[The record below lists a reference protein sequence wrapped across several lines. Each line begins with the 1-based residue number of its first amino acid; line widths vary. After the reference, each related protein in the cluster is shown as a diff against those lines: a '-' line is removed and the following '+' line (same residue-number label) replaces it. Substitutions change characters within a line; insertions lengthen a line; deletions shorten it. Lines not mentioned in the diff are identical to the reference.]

1 MENLTG
7 RLDITALGET
17 EHDTGKLVAEI
28 NRVIKPAQ
36 RATTESVH
44 IGVLMA
50 ASNQVNTQGGCFARE
65 ELAQL
70 AEFIIDAP
78 VLIGHKKNEL
88 PIGRVFKGEI
98 VDRAG
103 VPWLRAL
110 FYWHRNQ
117 SNAREIK
124 TGIDSGIYK
133 ECSLGFLYAKP
144 ECGVCRGDMRQ
155 CRHRVNEVVRLG
167 GREIK
172 AFYYYKQIERVL
184 EISLVYR
191 GAVAGT
197 SVSTLSV
204 TNNQNSHSDCGHYE
218 LRRENSS
225 SALLTITLDGV
236 TTRLRL
242 FNFGCNSSQPG
253 RRLLCEDA
261 SVVHSRDL
269 HLILERG
276 KLRCVGEPDGQLEFF
291 GTLLRGRYQLER
303 KEGGI

>member
-7 RLDITALGET
+7 RLAVTAFGQRDDDKTALIE
-17 EHDTGKLVAEI
+17 EI
-28 NRVIKPAQ
+28 NRTIRPAQ
-36 RATTESVH
+36 PATADSVY

-70 AEFIIDAP
+70 AELVVDSP

-88 PIGRVFKGEI
+88 PIGRVFRGEI
-98 VDRAG
+98 INRAG

-110 FYWHRNQ
+110 FYWHRSQ
-117 SNAREIK
+117 ANAEEIK
-124 TGIDSGIYK
+124 TGIDAGIYK

-144 ECGVCRGDMRQ
+144 ECGICRGDMRH

-197 SVSTLSV
+197 SVSTLAIDAVEPSRQSV
-204 TNNQNSHSDCGHYE
+204 GHYE

-225 SALLTITLDGV
+225 TALLTITLADV

-242 FNFGCNSSQPG
+242 LNFERNG
-253 RRLLCEDA
+253 RGKQLLCEDA
-261 SVVHSRDL
+261 SCVHSRDSD
-269 HLILERG
+269 LILERG
-276 KLRCVGEPDGQLEFF
+276 RVARVKSCRDELEFF
-291 GTLLRGRYQLER
+291 GELLRGKYRIKR
-303 KEGGI
+303 KEGGV

>member
-7 RLDITALGET
+7 RLNITALGESEDDKDSIVT
-17 EHDTGKLVAEI
+17 EI

-36 RATTESVH
+36 PATTESVY

-50 ASNQVNTQGGCFARE
+50 ASNQVNAQGGCFARE

-70 AEFIIDAP
+70 ADLVIDAP

-88 PIGRVFKGEI
+88 PIGRVFRGEI

-103 VPWLRAL
+103 SPWLRAL

-117 SNAREIK
+117 ANAEEIK

-167 GREIK
+167 GREIR

-197 SVSTLSV
+197 SVSTLSA
-204 TNNQNSHSDCGHYE
+204 NSNPSSQSDCGHYE
-218 LRRENSS
+218 LRRENST
-225 SALLTITLDGV
+225 SALLTVTLDGV

-242 FNFGCNSSQPG
+242 LNFGGTSTHNG
-253 RRLLCEDA
+253 KRLICEDA
-261 SVVHSRDL
+261 TFIHSRDL

-276 KLRCVGEPDGQLEFF
+276 KLKRIGKADGQLEFF
-291 GTLLRGRYQLER
+291 GTLLRGRYQLDR
-303 KEGGI
+303 KEGGV

>member
-1 MENLTG
+1 MNNLTG
-7 RLDITALGET
+7 HLAVTALGEC
-17 EHDTGKLVAEI
+17 EYDKAQLIAEI
-28 NRVIKPAQ
+28 NRTIRPAQ
-36 RATTESVH
+36 PATTDSVY

-70 AEFIIDAP
+70 AELVVDSP

-88 PIGRVFKGEI
+88 PIGRVFRGEI
-98 VDRAG
+98 INRAG

-110 FYWHRNQ
+110 FYWHRSQANTE
-117 SNAREIK
+117 EIK
-124 TGIDSGIYK
+124 TGIDAGIYK

-144 ECGVCRGDMRQ
+144 ECGICRGDMRH

-197 SVSTLSV
+197 SVSTLAIDSGEPSRQSV
-204 TNNQNSHSDCGHYE
+204 GHYE

-225 SALLTITLDGV
+225 TALLTITLADA

-242 FNFGCNSSQPG
+242 LNFERNG
-253 RRLLCEDA
+253 RGKQLLCEDA
-261 SVVHSRDL
+261 NCVHSRDSD
-269 HLILERG
+269 LILERG
-276 KLRCVGEPDGQLEFF
+276 RVARVKSCRDELEFF
-291 GTLLRGRYQLER
+291 GELLRGKYRIKR
-303 KEGGI
+303 KGGGV

>member
-7 RLDITALGET
+7 RLAITTLGEVN
-17 EHDTGKLVAEI
+17 ENKNDIAAEI
-28 NRVIKPAQ
+28 NRVIKPA
-36 RATTESVH
+36 RPASTDSVY
-44 IGVLMA
+44 IGELLA
-50 ASNQVNTQGGCFARE
+50 ASNQVNAQGGCFARE
-65 ELAQL
+65 ELTQL
-70 AEFIIDAP
+70 AHLVIDAP

-88 PIGRVFKGEI
+88 PIGRVFRGAI

-103 VPWLRAL
+103 SPWLRAL
-110 FYWHRNQ
+110 FYWHRDQ
-117 SNAREIK
+117 ANAEEIK

-155 CRHRVNEVVRLG
+155 CRHRVNELVRLG
-167 GREIK
+167 GREIR

-197 SVSTLSV
+197 SVSTLSA
-204 TNNQNSHSDCGHYE
+204 QRDHDSDSVSGHYE

-225 SALLTITLDGV
+225 SALLTITLDG
-236 TTRLRL
+236 TTARLRL
-242 FNFGCNSSQPG
+242 LNFGYTVTQHG
-253 RRLLCEDA
+253 KRLLCENA
-261 SVVHSRDL
+261 TFIHSRHA

-276 KLRCVGEPDGQLEFF
+276 VVKRPVNANGQLEFF

-303 KEGGI
+303 KEGGV